1 MYIHYNLNPFGKE
14 EDDCVIRALGLVLDK
29 SWNTMY
35 MDLMIQGFMMKSR
48 FDKNYVWGAYLRN
61 EGFDREVIPNTCPDC
76 YSVADFA
83 NDHPVGKYVLATD
96 GHVVAVID
104 GNYYDTSDTGDL
116 VPLYYWKKE
125 N

>member
-14 EDDCVIRALGLVLDK
+14 EDDCVVRALGLVLDK
-29 SWNTMY
+29 SWNAMY

-48 FDKNYVWGAYLRN
+48 FDKNYVWGAYLKN

>member
-14 EDDCVIRALGLVLDK
+14 EDDCVVRALGLVLDK

-48 FDKNYVWGAYLRN
+48 FDKNYVWGAYLKN
-61 EGFDREVIPNTCPDC
+61 KGFDREVIPNTCPDC

-104 GNYYDTSDTGDL
+104 GNYYDTSDTGGL
-116 VPLYYWKKE
+116 VPLYYWRKE